1 VFSGIAC
8 PGEKSRLVL
17 REIGIMKKFWLAL
30 AIAALPLMAMAIE
43 PGEGVDKPLL
53 IPGKHSLYQRVLA
66 VPGARLSTR
75 PGSTG
80 NDPVTPFTAFY
91 VYARRTQDD
100 TDWLQIGTDVHG
112 NRAGWLPASSTIEWN
127 SGLTAVFRDPA
138 DHDRVLLFK
147 DSDSLRKLI
156 QQHDLKAY
164 DTLYQEAAQGQLPA
178 GSPVVA
184 IQPAGYIDIRDDFY
198 LVPIQR
204 YEDVYVDAQQARL
217 LKVSSVPLNS
227 ESSAPVKQVTT
238 ATAVNNPQDYKA
250 GLVFV
255 IDSTLSM
262 EPYIK
267 RTREAVKKIYDTLGG
282 AGLLG
287 HVNFGLIAFRDNL
300 AASHQ
305 PTKDYLVRTYV
316 DLQQGRDAAGF
327 LSRVNSL
334 QAAMFSN
341 RDFIEDSY
349 AGIKEAIE
357 AMNWKGYAARYIV
370 LVTDAGPRDANDPLS
385 STGLGSESLR
395 RLAQDKGIAIFV
407 LHLLTP
413 ATQADHDADAGAYR
427 KLADFP
433 GIGSLYYGVP
443 TGDVAEFGTVVDAL
457 AAQIAEQVRLAGG
470 GKAAPATTP
479 AAATATGGDAQLAEL
494 QSKVAKLGYALR
506 MRYLQKTAGGKVPD
520 VFDAWLLD
528 RDFRDPER
536 STLDVRVLLTRD
548 QLSDLHDVLKQVLSR
563 AEEGL
568 LSPQNF
574 LNELKSLAAT
584 LSRTPEQLG
593 ATTATTAG
601 EGNSLADMGFMR
613 EYIEDLPYT
622 GEVMGLS
629 LEDWQSW
636 PPRQQVA
643 FLNRLEEK
651 VNYYRA
657 LHDHTDLW
665 VSLDGG
671 PVGGDSVFPVP
682 LEMLP

>member
-1 VFSGIAC
+1 M
-8 PGEKSRLVL
+8 
-17 REIGIMKKFWLAL
+17 MKKYWLAL
-30 AIAALPLMAMAIE
+30 VVAVMPLPAMAAE
-43 PGEGVDKPLL
+43 DAGKPLL

-66 VPGARLSTR
+66 VPGARLATQ
-75 PGSTG
+75 PGARGSE
-80 NDPVTPFTAFY
+80 PVTPFTAFY
-91 VYARRTQDD
+91 VYARRTQGGAA
-100 TDWLQIGTDVHG
+100 WLQIGTDVHG
-112 NRAGWLPASSTIEWN
+112 NRAGWLPAASTIEWN
-127 SGLTAVFRDPA
+127 SGLTAVFRDPG

-147 DSDSLRKLI
+147 DSASLRKLVE
-156 QQHDLKAY
+156 QRDLKAY
-164 DTLYQEAAQGQLPA
+164 DALYQDASKGQLPA

-184 IQPAGYIDIRDDFY
+184 IQPPGYIDIRDDFY

-204 YEDVYVDAQQARL
+204 YEDVYVGTQQARL
-217 LKVSSVPLNS
+217 LKVSSVPLSS
-227 ESSAPVKQVTT
+227 ESPEPV
-238 ATAVNNPQDYKA
+238 TAVKTPPADDHPQDYKA

-282 AGLLG
+282 ANLLG

-305 PTKDYLVRTYV
+305 PAKDYTVRSYV

-334 QAAMFSN
+334 QAALFSN

-349 AGIKEAIE
+349 AGVKEAIE
-357 AMNWKGYAARYIV
+357 AMNWKDYAARYIV
-370 LVTDAGPRDANDPLS
+370 LVTDAGPRGADDPLS
-385 STGLGSESLR
+385 STGLGGESLR

-413 ATQADHDADAGAYR
+413 ASQADHDADAGAYR

-443 TGDVAEFGTVVDAL
+443 TGDVGEFGTVVDTL

-470 GKAAPATTP
+470 GKAAPVSTP
-479 AAATATGGDAQLAEL
+479 VAATGGDAQLAEL
-494 QSKVAKLGYALR
+494 QSKVTKLGYALR
-506 MRYLQKTAGGKVPD
+506 MRYLQKAEGGTVPD

-528 RDFRDPER
+528 RDFREPER

-548 QLSDLHDVLKQVLSR
+548 QLSDLHDVLKQVLGR

-601 EGNSLADMGFMR
+601 EGQSLADLGFMR
-613 EYIEDLPYT
+613 EYIEGLPYT

-636 PPRQQVA
+636 PTRQQVA

-671 PVGGDSVFPVP
+671 AVGGDSVYPVP

>member
-1 VFSGIAC
+1 M
-8 PGEKSRLVL
+8 
-17 REIGIMKKFWLAL
+17 GIMTKYWPLLLVAVMPL
-30 AIAALPLMAMAIE
+30 STPAAEAGGGA
-43 PGEGVDKPLL
+43 DKPLL
-53 IPGKHSLYQRVLA
+53 IAGKHTLYQRVLA
-66 VPGARLSTR
+66 VPGARLSAR
-75 PGSTG
+75 PGAPGT
-80 NDPVTPFTAFY
+80 DPVTPFTAYY
-91 VYARRTQDD
+91 VYARRNEGDEA
-100 TDWLQIGTDVHG
+100 WLQVGTDVHG
-112 NRAGWLPASSTIEWN
+112 NRAGWLPAASTLEWN

-147 DSDSLRKLI
+147 DSGSLRKLVE
-156 QQHDLKAY
+156 QRDLSAY
-164 DTLYQEAAQGQLPA
+164 NTLYKEATLGQLPA

-184 IQPAGYIDIRDDFY
+184 IQPPGYIDIRDDFY

-204 YEDVYVDAQQARL
+204 YEDIYLGTQQARL
-217 LKVSSVPLNS
+217 LEVSSVPLNS
-227 ESSAPVKQVTT
+227 EAPAPPVKAVK
-238 ATAVNNPQDYKA
+238 TAVAARNSGDYKA

-267 RTREAVKKIYDTLGG
+267 RTREAVKQIYDTL
-282 AGLLG
+282 ANANLLG

-305 PTKDYLVRTYV
+305 PTKDYTVRTFV
-316 DLQQGRDAAGF
+316 TLEQGHDAAGF

-334 QAAMFSN
+334 QAALFSN
-341 RDFIEDSY
+341 RDFAEDSY
-349 AGIKEAIE
+349 AGIKEAIDG
-357 AMNWKGYAARYIV
+357 MNWKGYAARYIV
-370 LVTDAGPRDANDPLS
+370 LVTDAGPREANDPLS
-385 STGLGSESLR
+385 TTGLGADSLR

-413 ATQADHDADAGAYR
+413 AKQADHVADAAVYR

-443 TGDVAEFGTVVDAL
+443 TGDVGEFGKVVDTL
-457 AAQIAEQVRLAGG
+457 AVQIADQVRQAGG
-470 GKAAPATTP
+470 GKAAPAATP
-479 AAATATGGDAQLAEL
+479 AAATANDAQLAEL

-506 MRYLQKTAGGKVPD
+506 MRYLQRSESGKVPN

-574 LNELKSLAAT
+574 LSELKSLAAT

-601 EGNSLADMGFMR
+601 EGNSLADLGFMR
-613 EYIEDLPYT
+613 EYIEGLPYT
-622 GEVMGLS
+622 GEVMNLS

-636 PPRQQVA
+636 PTRQQVA

>member
-1 VFSGIAC
+1 
-8 PGEKSRLVL
+8 
-17 REIGIMKKFWLAL
+17 
-30 AIAALPLMAMAIE
+30 
-43 PGEGVDKPLL
+43 
-53 IPGKHSLYQRVLA
+53 
-66 VPGARLSTR
+66 
-75 PGSTG
+75 
-80 NDPVTPFTAFY
+80 
-91 VYARRTQDD
+91 
-100 TDWLQIGTDVHG
+100 
-112 NRAGWLPASSTIEWN
+112 
-127 SGLTAVFRDPA
+127 VFRDPA

-147 DSDSLRKLI
+147 DSDSLRKLV

-164 DTLYQEAAQGQLPA
+164 DTLYQDAAQGQLPA

-184 IQPAGYIDIRDDFY
+184 IQPPGYIDIRDDFY

-204 YEDVYVDAQQARL
+204 YEDIYVGTQQARL
-217 LKVSSVPLNS
+217 LKVSSVPLSS
-227 ESSAPVKQVTT
+227 ESPEPVKAVKT
-238 ATAVNNPQDYKA
+238 ATADNPPQDYKA

-267 RTREAVKKIYDTLGG
+267 RTREAVKKIYDTLSG
-282 AGLLG
+282 ADLLG

-300 AASHQ
+300 SASHQ
-305 PTKDYLVRTYV
+305 PAKDYLVRTYV

-334 QAAMFSN
+334 QAALFSN

-357 AMNWKGYAARYIV
+357 AMNWKDYAARYIV

-413 ATQADHDADAGAYR
+413 ATMADHDADTGAYR

-457 AAQIAEQVRLAGG
+457 AGQIAEQVRLTGG
-470 GKAAPATTP
+470 GKAAPVTTP
-479 AAATATGGDAQLAEL
+479 AAAATGGDAQLAEL
-494 QSKVAKLGYALR
+494 QSKVTKLGYALR
-506 MRYLQKTAGGKVPD
+506 MRYLQKAEGGTVPD

-548 QLSDLHDVLKQVLSR
+548 QLSDLHDVLKQVLGR

-584 LSRTPEQLG
+584 LARTPEQLG

-601 EGNSLADMGFMR
+601 EGQSLADLGFMR
-613 EYIEDLPYT
+613 EYIEGLPYT

-636 PPRQQVA
+636 PTRQQVA

-665 VSLDGG
+665 VSLDDG